1 MKRLFVH
8 GAALLALAGCSRG
21 VGDRPA
27 RATGA
32 ADRAAVAS
40 HPIARSSSLYAL
52 HPKLVDQG
60 GHAISLDLF
69 RGHPVLVTMF
79 YGSCRFA
86 CPMLIS
92 EVRRIEASL
101 PPAARADLRVLLVS
115 FDPERDTPAALR
127 AIADRMAL
135 DTSRWRIATAPD
147 DDVRVLAAALGIQYR
162 RLDNGEFMHSS
173 VITALGRDG
182 TPAAREDGI
191 GEPDDSMRDEVL
203 ALH

>member
-1 MKRLFVH
+1 MKYLTLL
-8 GAALLALAGCSRG
+8 GAVLLAIAGCSRG
-21 VGDRPA
+21 VGDRPV
-27 RATGA
+27 RVTGG
-32 ADRAAVAS
+32 ADHAAVAAQ
-40 HPIARSSSLYAL
+40 PIARSSSLYSL
-52 HPKLVDQG
+52 HPQLVDQD
-60 GHAISLDLF
+60 GHPISLDVF

-115 FDPERDTPAALR
+115 FDPDRDTPAALR

-135 DTSRWRIATAPD
+135 DTSRWRLATAPGG
-147 DDVRVLAAALGIQYR
+147 DVRVLAAALGIQYR

-182 TPAAREDGI
+182 TPTAREDGI